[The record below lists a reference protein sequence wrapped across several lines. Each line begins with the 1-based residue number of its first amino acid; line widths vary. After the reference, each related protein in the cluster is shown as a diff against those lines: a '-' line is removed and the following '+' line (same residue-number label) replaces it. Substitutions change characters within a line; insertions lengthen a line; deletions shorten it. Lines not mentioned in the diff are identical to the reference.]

1 MVYARNLGGREL
13 TFDFGAGLLQDNLLI
28 VDRETRSVWSQLAG
42 KAVSGPMKDTPLQ
55 ALPSLQT
62 TWAYWRNAHPDT
74 RVAVYEGTRGRPYLY
89 RDPDRRAR
97 DRKPRGTP
105 GHDTSALGLGL
116 VAGGEAWLFPLDELD
131 RLPRNE
137 LPLVRR
143 IGGQEVRI
151 HYEPEGLTAWA
162 ESAAGER
169 LVTVIAYASGW
180 RRFYP
185 DTRVF
190 QAGG

>member
-1 MVYARNLGGREL
+1 MVYARNLGDREL
-13 TFDFGAGLLQDNLLI
+13 TFDFGAGLVQDNLLI

-42 KAVSGPMKDTPLQ
+42 KAVSGPMKETPLQ

-62 TWAYWRNAHPDT
+62 TWRYWRSAHPDT

-89 RDPDRRAR
+89 RDPDRR
-97 DRKPRGTP
+97 RGAAS

-116 VAGGEAWLFPLDELD
+116 VVGGEAWLFPLDELG
-131 RLPRNE
+131 RLSRSA

-143 IGGQEVRI
+143 IGGEEVSI
-151 HYEPEGLTAWA
+151 HYAAEGLTAWA
-162 ESAAGER
+162 ENAAGEP
-169 LVTVIAYASGW
+169 LVTVIAYESGW
-180 RRFYP
+180 RRFHP

-190 QAGG
+190 RAGG